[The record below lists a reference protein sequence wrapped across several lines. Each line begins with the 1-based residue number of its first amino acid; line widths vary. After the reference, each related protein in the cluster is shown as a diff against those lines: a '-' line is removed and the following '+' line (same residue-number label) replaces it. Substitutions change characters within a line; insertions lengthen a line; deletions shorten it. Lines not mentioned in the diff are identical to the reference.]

1 MFWIKTQDGNALE
14 PVNRRIEIVPH
25 FGERERYYI
34 KIGGNSLGLYKSKM
48 NANVIFK
55 EICDWIA
62 HCELY
67 KIYPDESW
75 ETPYAIFEMP
85 LEISQ

>member
-55 EICDWIA
+55 EICDWIDC
-62 HCELY
+62 CERHS
-67 KIYPDESW
+67 IDESW
-75 ETPYAIFEMP
+75 GTPYAIFEMP